1 MKKIPMSKKTARNL
15 DYFFWSVW
23 MIILVFVDWRLA
35 VAFVVFDTMRAFEII
50 QKEIELNERENAI
63 IAALA
68 EIIAEMKKAKDGTK

>member
-1 MKKIPMSKKTARNL
+1 MSKKTARNL